1 MRIMLQLDEWVRYVD
16 GVDAGVIR
24 RGHIDVKI
32 EPPLNLLVRP
42 SLNVPKDNGVI
53 VRFNYC
59 GNSRGCIPIFTNK
72 P

>member
-16 GVDAGVIR
+16 DVDADVMR

-42 SLNVPKDNGVI
+42 GLNVPKDKGVI
-53 VRFNYC
+53 VHFRYC